1 MEILR
6 EMVQVLTKYKTKNI
20 EVLGNPTDTP
30 SQVYEF
36 YSGIADGTFTSDEDA
51 AAHFFDGNVRNQSYK
66 NLKTR
71 LKNRLINTVFFVE
84 ANDSMFNEY
93 EKAYL
98 NCYKDWAAAKILAG
112 KSAKK
117 SALNLCIKVL
127 KQAQKADFLDIVIE
141 VCRFLRTQYGAIRYD
156 RKKYKYYNELLK
168 DSLKIR
174 EKELQFQEYYL
185 ELVPYFIE
193 SKPSDE
199 GLIKESNEYVDLIK
213 EDIINYST
221 LNILFFGGM
230 IQIINLM
237 SVNNYKKTSEVCDSI
252 IQRFESKPL
261 IWKGGIS
268 SFVSQKLVCHTQLK
282 EFEQGKRTLEILNKY
297 ISHGSFNWFKG
308 QETFMYLL
316 FHTKQYEEAHAVY
329 IKIVDNKRFDLLP
342 SNTKEIWNIFK
353 AYIHFLIEAKEFNI
367 ERGDKTFVKFRL
379 GKFLNEVPTFSQD
392 KRGRNISILV
402 IQIIFTIVQ
411 KKYNRAI
418 DRIEAIEKYTSRY
431 LKKDTNFR
439 SNCFIKMLLEIP
451 KEGFH
456 RIAVERKASKYRTR
470 LSEMPLE
477 VANQSHSI
485 EIIPYEDLWEM
496 VLNVLGTK
504 RVASAKVV

>member
-20 EVLGNPTDTP
+20 EVLGNATDTP

-36 YSGIADGTFTSDEDA
+36 YSRIADGTFASDEDA

-84 ANDSMFNEY
+84 ANASMFNEY

-117 SALNLCIKVL
+117 SALNLCHKIL
-127 KQAQKADFLDIVIE
+127 KQAEKADFLDIIIE
-141 VCRFLRTQYGAIRYD
+141 VCRLLRYQYGSVRYD
-156 RKKYKYYNELLK
+156 KNKFRKYNELLK
-168 DSLKIR
+168 RSLIIR
-174 EKELQFQEYYL
+174 EKELFMEECYL
-185 ELVPYFIE
+185 NLIPFFLEN
-193 SKPSDE
+193 KPSDNA
-199 GLIKESNEYVDLIK
+199 LIKQATDYEALIK
-213 EDIINYST
+213 EDVENYNT
-221 LNILFFGGM
+221 FLILYNGGM
-230 IQIINLM
+230 IQIIKSMGKNDYNTTI
-237 SVNNYKKTSEVCDSI
+237 SVCDNI
-252 IQRFESKPL
+252 INRFESKPV
-261 IWKGGIS
+261 IWKGGITT
-268 SFVSQKLVCHTQLK
+268 FFMQKLVCHVQLK
-282 EFEQGKRTLEILNKY
+282 DFDSGKHTANNLFHYLEE
-297 ISHGSFNWFKG
+297 GTFNWFKG
-308 QETFMYLL
+308 QELYMYLF
-316 FHTKQYEEAHAVY
+316 FHTKNYQELYLIHN
-329 IKIVDNKRFDLLP
+329 KITQSKRFQYLP
-342 SNTKEIWNIFK
+342 NNAKEIWNIFK
-353 AYIHFLIEAKEFNI
+353 AYIHFLIEANEITLEN
-367 ERGDKTFVKFRL
+367 EDKTFKKFRL

-411 KKYNRAI
+411 KNYNRAI
-418 DRIEAIEKYTSRY
+418 DRIETIEKYSSRY

-451 KEGFH
+451 KAGFH
-456 RIAVERKASKYRTR
+456 RVAVERKASKYRIR

-485 EIIPYEDLWEM
+485 EIILYEDLWEM
-496 VLNVLGTK
+496 VLNILGTK
-504 RVASAKVV
+504 RYNK